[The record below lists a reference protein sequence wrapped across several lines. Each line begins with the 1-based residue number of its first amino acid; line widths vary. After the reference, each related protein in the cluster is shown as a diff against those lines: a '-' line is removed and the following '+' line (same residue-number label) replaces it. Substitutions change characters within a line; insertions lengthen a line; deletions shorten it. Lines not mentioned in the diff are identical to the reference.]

1 MNLYLKDG
9 NTLIINDNLK
19 LELLNCDEFVSAI
32 KSSSKMI
39 PAPHFRA
46 TLRFKLIDKGK
57 EYFGESVFDSYKA
70 INEGINNTID
80 ESSPYIVELND
91 WRLSDNDEKYL
102 SFNITEKPKD
112 YEVSNMLTEEAYK
125 LLDIPM
131 MLFPYGEI
139 QFFGKENLDEM
150 QKGFRNKPDTGEI
163 YEEWAGKEYVLVGFD
178 ATAGLGPD
186 QYILKIDDPNFPV
199 YWLMTDGG
207 DWKHPDL
214 ICDSL
219 EKFNKIMNLLYSYEK
234 TIYNSELDSLKKD
247 EIYNRICEIIGTKD
261 ISYYWNSLLNNAL
274 SNK

>member
-9 NTLIINDNLK
+9 NTLIISDNLK

-32 KSSSKMI
+32 KNASKMV

-46 TLRFKLIDKGK
+46 TLRFKLVDHDK
-57 EYFGESVFDSYKA
+57 EYLGESVFDSYKV
-70 INEGINNTID
+70 IKEGFNNTID

-91 WRLSDNDEKYL
+91 WRLSDNDDKYL

-125 LLDIPM
+125 LLGLPM

-139 QFFGKENLDEM
+139 QFFGKENIDEM

-163 YEEWAGKEYVLVGFD
+163 YEEWAGKEYVLIGFD
-178 ATAGLGPD
+178 ATAGCGPD
-186 QYILKIDDPNFPV
+186 LYILKTDDPKYPV

-207 DWKHPDL
+207 DWEKPEL

-219 EKFNKIMNLLYSYEK
+219 EKFNRIMKLLNSYED
-234 TIYNSELDSLKKD
+234 TIYNSGLDTLKKD
-247 EIYNRICEIIGTKD
+247 EIYNHICEIMGTKD
-261 ISYYWNSLLNNAL
+261 ISFYWDSLLNRGLND
-274 SNK
+274 K